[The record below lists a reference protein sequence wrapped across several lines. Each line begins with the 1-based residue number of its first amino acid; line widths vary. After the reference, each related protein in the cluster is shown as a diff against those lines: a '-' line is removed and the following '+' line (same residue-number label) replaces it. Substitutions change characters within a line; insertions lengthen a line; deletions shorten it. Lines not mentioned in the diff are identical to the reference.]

1 MLATKNQKVPDV
13 NDALRAAAKKGCL
26 AAVRFQGV
34 EVDNAD
40 KNNNN
45 STALYIA
52 AEEGQIEVLQFL
64 VEQGADKDKADN
76 NGVTALM
83 ISASKGHLDCLR
95 YLVEQFSEKDKA
107 SNTGATALMAAAA
120 MGHVDALRYLME

>member
-26 AAVRFQGV
+26 AAVRVQGV
-34 EVDNAD
+34 EVD
-40 KNNNN
+40 NNN